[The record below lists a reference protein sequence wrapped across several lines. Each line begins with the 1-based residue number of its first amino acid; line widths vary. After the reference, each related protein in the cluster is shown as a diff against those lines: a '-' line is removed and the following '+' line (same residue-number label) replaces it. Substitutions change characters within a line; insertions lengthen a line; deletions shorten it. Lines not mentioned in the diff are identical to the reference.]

1 MSRKR
6 NNESMFNSNTDFS
19 TVSDE
24 KLNRVVDN
32 IQEMTYR
39 PRKKW
44 SEKTRE
50 EKEEIARS
58 YFEDSDTV
66 MTFF

>member
-1 MSRKR
+1 MSKKR
-6 NNESMFNSNTDFS
+6 NNESTFNSDTDFS

-24 KLNRVVDN
+24 NLDRVVDN
-32 IQEMTYR
+32 IQEWTYE
-39 PRKKW
+39 PRKRW

-50 EKEEIARS
+50 EKEKIAKR
-58 YFEDSDTV
+58 YFENSERQ